1 MEYRNFRYHAGQW
14 RSGLAS
20 IALAE
25 DIDVVGADRNYPFV
39 ARFNGAPIGFY
50 RTLDKAISALERFT
64 MRLRLAEPWPLD
76 AEQDRADPAPAAEA
90 EAEVETGAAGT
101 NGRGAHDQLMA
112 YCIAC
117 GRKTSMSAPVY
128 ETNRQGRPAAKG
140 PCIVCGRILYTLMSG
155 DRRQEDPGHAAA

>member
-1 MEYRNFRYHAGQW
+1 MEYRNFCYHAGQW

-76 AEQDRADPAPAAEA
+76 AEQDRPAPAA

-101 NGRGAHDQLMA
+101 NGRGSQEQLLA
-112 YCIAC
+112 YCITCKLKSQMAD
-117 GRKTSMSAPVY
+117 PVF
-128 ETNRQGRPAAKG
+128 EINRQGRPAAKG
-140 PCIVCGRILYTLMSG
+140 PCVVCGRILYTLMSG
-155 DRRQEDPGHAAA
+155 DRRQEAPAAA